1 MPFFYIFQVYSSE
14 AIGTYHIMITL
25 HHLEQSRSLRIIWA
39 LEELG
44 LEYQI
49 KYYKRLPTL
58 SAPPELKAIHPLG
71 KSPVLTDGDLTIA
84 ESAVILEYLQATYDT
99 ENHFKPQNPKDLAQ
113 YNYWMHYAEGSLM
126 PYLVM
131 TLVMTNVPK
140 HVPFLIKPVAKKIVE
155 GVKGN
160 FLSPRLK
167 EHTAYLEDYFSKN
180 EFAAGDFSFADI
192 QMSFPVFAMQDRVQG
207 NKPQIALYAQRI
219 QQRPAFQRA
228 QAKSVSIE

>member
-1 MPFFYIFQVYSSE
+1 
-14 AIGTYHIMITL
+14 MITL
-25 HHLEQSRSLRIIWA
+25 HHLDQSRSLRIIWA

-49 KYYKRLPTL
+49 KHYKRLPTFA
-58 SAPPELKAIHPLG
+58 APPQLKAVHPLG

-84 ESAVILEYLQATYDT
+84 ESAVILDYLQATYDT
-99 ENHFKPQNPKDLAQ
+99 KNQFKPLNSKNLMQ

-140 HVPFLIKPVAKKIVE
+140 HVPFLIRPLAKKISE
-155 GVKGN
+155 GVRGGFIN
-160 FLSPRLK
+160 PRLK
-167 EHTAYLEDYFSKN
+167 EHAAFLEDYFSQHDY
-180 EFAAGDFSFADI
+180 AAGEFSFADI
-192 QMSFPVFAMQDRVQG
+192 QMSFPVIAMQQRTK
-207 NKPQIALYAQRI
+207 NKTPRLAAYAERI

-228 QAKSVSIE
+228 KLKSDD